1 MDNGSGTSVPNEEAT
16 GIGRSKSVC
25 CNFNLGHVELLT
37 GKEVCSLLQAQAS
50 FVFHLSM
57 D

>member
-37 GKEVCSLLQAQAS
+37 GKEVCGLLQAQAS